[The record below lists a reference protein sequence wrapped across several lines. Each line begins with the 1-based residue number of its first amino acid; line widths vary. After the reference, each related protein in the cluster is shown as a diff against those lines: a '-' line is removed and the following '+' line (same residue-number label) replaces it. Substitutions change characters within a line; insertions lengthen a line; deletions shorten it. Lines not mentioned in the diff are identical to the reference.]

1 MLASFMT
8 DPSSCAWARLM
19 GNAALNSVASVV
31 PYLFIYYSPI
41 KNSDNPEST
50 KLYATT
56 VTDGDPSWAGALA
69 GEALGLPA
77 YHITE
82 PEIKEQIDAATYD
95 LEVGLADIALDSEEI
110 ARAIKEVRGG

>member
-1 MLASFMT
+1 MVDQIGTENL
-8 DPSSCAWARLM
+8 
-19 GNAALNSVASVV
+19 VV
-31 PYLFIYYSPI
+31 LLGTPT
-41 KNSDNPEST
+41 PEST

-56 VTDGDPSWAGALA
+56 VTDSDPSWAGALA
-69 GEALGLPA
+69 GEALGLRA

-110 ARAIKEVRGG
+110 ARAIKEVRGS

>member
-1 MLASFMT
+1 MVDQIGTENL
-8 DPSSCAWARLM
+8 
-19 GNAALNSVASVV
+19 VV
-31 PYLFIYYSPI
+31 LLGTPTA
-41 KNSDNPEST
+41 EST

-82 PEIKEQIDAATYD
+82 PEITEQIDAATYD

-110 ARAIKEVRGG
+110 ARAIKEVRGS

>member
-1 MLASFMT
+1 M
-8 DPSSCAWARLM
+8 
-19 GNAALNSVASVV
+19 
-31 PYLFIYYSPI
+31 
-41 KNSDNPEST
+41 
-50 KLYATT
+50 
-56 VTDGDPSWAGALA
+56 A